1 MKKIFLLFL
10 LSTLFCC
17 TNNDEECE
25 ELYEQ
30 YINSLSNAG
39 GSQSAIDELT
49 RQYNAKKA
57 DLGCN

>member
-1 MKKIFLLFL
+1 MKKLFLLFL

-25 ELYEQ
+25 DLYEQ
-30 YINSLSNAG
+30 YINSISNSG
-39 GSQSAIDELT
+39 GSQSVIDELT

-57 DLGCN
+57 DLGCK